1 MTHRDVLLL
10 PPRRGLAPHDPLPG
24 KGFVSLAP
32 MGGGGPRGP
41 GGGFGVP
48 APESR
53 AAPPCPLVARG
64 LAPVRGVL

>member
-1 MTHRDVLLL
+1 MIRC
-10 PPRRGLAPHDPLPG
+10 PG
-24 KGFVSLAP
+24 KGWYRWRPWAGV
-32 MGGGGPRGP
+32 GPVGR